1 MARDGKTVAKSFRI
15 NQAALEA
22 LQEEA
27 RKQTISLNTLVNQL
41 LVSYSEFGRY
51 MKHVHSVMLTRQTF
65 AEILN
70 AAPEDKLI
78 EAAKKAGKSAPE
90 TIVESMYG
98 KVTLNGLLEYL
109 HYLSGYANLF
119 EYSEK
124 EENGHWT
131 ITMTHE
137 LGPKWSL
144 FIGNYF
150 SQSLE
155 SAGVKSKYKISDR
168 STTFNI

>member
-1 MARDGKTVAKSFRI
+1 MSPEGKTVAKSFRI
-15 NQAALEA
+15 NQAAIEA
-22 LQEEA
+22 LHEEA

-41 LVSYSEFGRY
+41 LVSYAEFGRY
-51 MKHVHSVMLTRQTF
+51 MKQMQSLTLTRQTF
-65 AEILN
+65 AGILN
-70 AAPEDKLI
+70 AAAEDKLI

-98 KVTLNGLLEYL
+98 KMTLNGLIEYM
-109 HYLSGYANLF
+109 HYLSGYANCF

-131 ITMTHE
+131 ITFTHE

-144 FIGNYF
+144 FTANYF
-150 SQSLE
+150 QQALE

-168 STTFNI
+168 STTFSI